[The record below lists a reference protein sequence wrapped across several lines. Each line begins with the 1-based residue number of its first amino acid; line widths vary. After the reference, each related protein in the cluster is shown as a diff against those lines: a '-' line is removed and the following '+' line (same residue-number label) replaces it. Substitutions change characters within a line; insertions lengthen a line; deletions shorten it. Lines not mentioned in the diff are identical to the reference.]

1 MKVRLIKKQTI
12 NKFVD
17 SNKNSKIYFD
27 NWLNKLK
34 YADWSNLNE
43 IKLTYKSADILGKST
58 RRVVFNIGGN
68 NYRMICSYMFGRNYV
83 HLFINW
89 IGTHDSYTKIC
100 DKNLQYSINE
110 Y

>member
-1 MKVRLIKKQTI
+1 MKVRLIKKLTI
-12 NKFVD
+12 NNFID
-17 SNKNSKIYFD
+17 SNKNSEIYFD

-34 YADWSNLNE
+34 YANWSNSNE
-43 IKLTYKSADILGKST
+43 INLTFKSADILGKGT

-89 IGTHDSYTKIC
+89 IGTHANYSKIC
-100 DKNLQYSINE
+100 GKNLQYSINE